1 MSIFKNALIEK
12 LFFEDVDLYKLY
24 RVVDRL
30 GGHTRVT
37 NKNLWKQV
45 GKKLGFENTWSINQ
59 VIKIL
64 YIRAERKLNNLPL
77 IRSMNLKSQF
87 FPYRFVYITIVTLR
101 ALKN

>member
-1 MSIFKNALIEK
+1 M
-12 LFFEDVDLYKLY
+12 DLYKLY

-59 VIKIL
+59 VMKNYLSGLKEHSFQISK
-64 YIRAERKLNNLPL
+64 NLPL
-77 IRSMNLKSQF
+77 IGLMNLKSQSF
-87 FPYRFVYITIVTLR
+87 LTGSCTLQS
-101 ALKN
+101 LPKEL